1 MRDTKEEAAADE
13 RQYQEA
19 AAESAE
25 KMETLHEELHR
36 PPDLLDQRGVAKVVK
51 NGRQLDHTEV
61 ANQQRRPMRSNS
73 WKLAACRLMLL
84 PL

>member
-25 KMETLHEELHR
+25 KMETVHEDLHR
-36 PPDLLDQRGVAKVVK
+36 PPDLLDQRGNSWHAKVVRDGQMIS
-51 NGRQLDHTEV
+51 NLLDHTEV
-61 ANQQRRPMRSNS
+61 ANQKRRPM
-73 WKLAACRLMLL
+73 
-84 PL
+84 